1 MTLPAPTSPNL
12 PLWTFEPSVHTD
24 QPAYAPEELAPRI
37 RGIGAELAFAGLG
50 FASVE
55 PFHDARQVLEDWI
68 KADYH
73 GEMTYLDA
81 GPRHDPQLLMPGA
94 QSLVVGAISV
104 SARSKTA
111 DGFPPTGNIARYALG
126 GDYHVNLR
134 QKLAALGQAVA
145 DICGRTIHGR
155 VCVDTAPLLEREAA
169 RRAGLGF
176 IGKSNLLIIPGLG
189 SHVLLGALLLDV
201 EIAIDAPMDQR
212 CGRCKACLDA
222 CPTQAFVGPFVLDAR
237 RCISYL
243 TIEYRGWI
251 DRALRPLMGTHVFG
265 CDICQDICPY
275 NHGKGLV
282 PSRALHAPA
291 ASLPNVELSTWL
303 TLTSSGYRRLT
314 TGTALRRASRWQLLR
329 NAAIAAGNSGDF
341 GLVELL
347 ARLLTDSKYPIV
359 RGHAAWALGHLG
371 NSDATRALRAALGRE
386 LESDVIEE
394 IEFAQR
400 ESLRTRRDPLTQ

>member
-1 MTLPAPTSPNL
+1 MTQSAPTSLNL
-12 PLWTFEPSVHTD
+12 PRWTFEPRARAD
-24 QPAYAPEELAPRI
+24 QPAYGPVQLATRI
-37 RGIGAELAFAGLG
+37 RSIGAELAFAGLG

-55 PFHDARQVLEDWI
+55 PFLDAQQVFEEWI

-73 GEMTYLDA
+73 GEMTYLSA
-81 GPRHDPQLLMPGA
+81 GPRHAPQLLMPGA
-94 QSLVVGAISV
+94 QSLVIGAISA
-104 SARSKTA
+104 SAGSKIA
-111 DGFPPTGNIARYALG
+111 EQSPPTGKIARYALG
-126 GDYHVNLR
+126 GDYHLILR

-145 DICGRTIHGR
+145 DLCGRPIHGR

-176 IGKSNLLIIPGLG
+176 IGKSNLLIMPGLG

-201 EIAIDAPMDQR
+201 EIAIDAPMEQR

-275 NHGKGLV
+275 NHGKGLA
-282 PSRALHAPA
+282 PSRALHAPE

-303 TLTSSGYRRLT
+303 TLTSSGYRRLA

-347 ARLLTDSKYPIV
+347 VRLLTDSKYPIV

-371 NSDATRALRAALGRE
+371 NSNAIFALQTALQRE
-386 LESDVIEE
+386 HESAVLEE
-394 IEFAQR
+394 IEHA
-400 ESLRTRRDPLTQ
+400 LRNSPRAL